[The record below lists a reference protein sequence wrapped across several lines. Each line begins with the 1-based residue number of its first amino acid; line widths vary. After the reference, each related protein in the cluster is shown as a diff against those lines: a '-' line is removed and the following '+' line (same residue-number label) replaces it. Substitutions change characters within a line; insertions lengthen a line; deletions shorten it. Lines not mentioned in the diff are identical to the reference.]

1 MIMEWI
7 SFIRY
12 FLSTTTSIQENH
24 SSCSLYSSKISSNHH
39 QLLPCVWLLT
49 SSVSSDVTDEVS
61 SICNLKTVVA
71 QPLISRLVRLTSSV
85 SSITSKQCFEQ
96 PAASCLVCSLIFI
109 EFHSTVTYG
118 QMLILL
124 FFYAISNFN
133 WPALTPILSVLP
145 ATKSPLRRSSANLSS
160 TSVCRVL
167 RSGRAPISGSY
178 P

>member
-24 SSCSLYSSKISSNHH
+24 SSCSLYSSKSL
-39 QLLPCVWLLT
+39 QTT
-49 SSVSSDVTDEVS
+49 SALS
-61 SICNLKTVVA
+61 A
-71 QPLISRLVRLTSSV
+71 
-85 SSITSKQCFEQ
+85 TSKQCFEQ

>member
-24 SSCSLYSSKISSNHH
+24 SSCNLYSSKISSN
-39 QLLPCVWLLT
+39 QR
-49 SSVSSDVTDEVS
+49 S
-61 SICNLKTVVA
+61 SIW
-71 QPLISRLVRLTSSV
+71 QPQNSAMV
-85 SSITSKQCFEQ
+85 

>member
-24 SSCSLYSSKISSNHH
+24 SSCSLYSSKISPNH
-39 QLLPCVWLLT
+39 
-49 SSVSSDVTDEVS
+49 VSLST
-61 SICNLKTVVA
+61 
-71 QPLISRLVRLTSSV
+71 P
-85 SSITSKQCFEQ
+85 SKQCFEQ

>member
-24 SSCSLYSSKISSNHH
+24 SSCSYTLRKSL
-39 QLLPCVWLLT
+39 QTT
-49 SSVSSDVTDEVS
+49 SALST
-61 SICNLKTVVA
+61 
-71 QPLISRLVRLTSSV
+71 
-85 SSITSKQCFEQ
+85 TSKQ
-96 PAASCLVCSLIFI
+96 PATCLLVCSLIFI

>member
-24 SSCSLYSSKISSNHH
+24 SSCSLYSSKISSNRVSFH
-39 QLLPCVWLLT
+39 CRTNVT
-49 SSVSSDVTDEVS
+49 DFVSSS
-61 SICNLKTVVA
+61 A
-71 QPLISRLVRLTSSV
+71 
-85 SSITSKQCFEQ
+85 TSKQCFEQ
-96 PAASCLVCSLIFI
+96 PAASFLVCSLIFI

-160 TSVCRVL
+160 TSVCKVL

>member
-24 SSCSLYSSKISSNHH
+24 SSCSLYSSKISPNHVSLFENLFKPR
-39 QLLPCVWLLT
+39 QLLENLFKPRQL
-49 SSVSSDVTDEVS
+49 SST
-61 SICNLKTVVA
+61 
-71 QPLISRLVRLTSSV
+71 
-85 SSITSKQCFEQ
+85 TSKLCFEQ

>member
-1 MIMEWI
+1 MVKTTDRLEAIGF
-7 SFIRY
+7 SFILFENLFKPCQLY
-12 FLSTTTSIQENH
+12 LQPQNSVLTSVLST
-24 SSCSLYSSKISSNHH
+24 
-39 QLLPCVWLLT
+39 
-49 SSVSSDVTDEVS
+49 
-61 SICNLKTVVA
+61 
-71 QPLISRLVRLTSSV
+71 
-85 SSITSKQCFEQ
+85 TSKQCFEQ

>member
-1 MIMEWI
+1 MVKTTDRLEAIGF
-7 SFIRY
+7 SFILFENLFKPRQ
-12 FLSTTTSIQENH
+12 LSSTT
-24 SSCSLYSSKISSNHH
+24 SKQCFELS
-39 QLLPCVWLLT
+39 
-49 SSVSSDVTDEVS
+49 
-61 SICNLKTVVA
+61 A
-71 QPLISRLVRLTSSV
+71 Q
-85 SSITSKQCFEQ
+85 QCFEQ

>member
-24 SSCSLYSSKISSNHH
+24 SSCMSSGLSVGVNTFRKSL
-39 QLLPCVWLLT
+39 QTT
-49 SSVSSDVTDEVS
+49 SALST
-61 SICNLKTVVA
+61 
-71 QPLISRLVRLTSSV
+71 
-85 SSITSKQCFEQ
+85 TSKQ

>member
-1 MIMEWI
+1 MKTTDRLEAIG
-7 SFIRY
+7 FIFSYLQLKARVTLY
-12 FLSTTTSIQENH
+12 FRKSLQTTSA
-24 SSCSLYSSKISSNHH
+24 SRKSLQTTSALSATSN
-39 QLLPCVWLLT
+39 
-49 SSVSSDVTDEVS
+49 
-61 SICNLKTVVA
+61 
-71 QPLISRLVRLTSSV
+71 
-85 SSITSKQCFEQ
+85 QCFEQ

>member
-1 MIMEWI
+1 MIIEWI

-24 SSCSLYSSKISSNHH
+24 SYCSLYSSKISPNH
-39 QLLPCVWLLT
+39 
-49 SSVSSDVTDEVS
+49 VS
-61 SICNLKTVVA
+61 SIH
-71 QPLISRLVRLTSSV
+71 
-85 SSITSKQCFEQ
+85 TSKQCFEQ

>member
-24 SSCSLYSSKISSNHH
+24 SSCSLYSSKIIHLAAYTLRKSLQTTLALS
-39 QLLPCVWLLT
+39 T
-49 SSVSSDVTDEVS
+49 
-61 SICNLKTVVA
+61 
-71 QPLISRLVRLTSSV
+71 
-85 SSITSKQCFEQ
+85 TSKQCFEQ
-96 PAASCLVCSLIFI
+96 PAASYLVCSLIFI

-133 WPALTPILSVLP
+133 WPALTPILSMLP

>member
-1 MIMEWI
+1 MVKTTNRLEAIGFSLILFENLFKPRQRRRK
-7 SFIRY
+7 SLQTTSA
-12 FLSTTTSIQENH
+12 LSTT
-24 SSCSLYSSKISSNHH
+24 SN
-39 QLLPCVWLLT
+39 
-49 SSVSSDVTDEVS
+49 
-61 SICNLKTVVA
+61 
-71 QPLISRLVRLTSSV
+71 
-85 SSITSKQCFEQ
+85 QCFEQ

>member
-24 SSCSLYSSKISSNHH
+24 SSCSLHSSKISSKPR
-39 QLLPCVWLLT
+39 QLP
-49 SSVSSDVTDEVS
+49 S
-61 SICNLKTVVA
+61 
-71 QPLISRLVRLTSSV
+71 P
-85 SSITSKQCFEQ
+85 TSKQCFEQ

>member
-24 SSCSLYSSKISSNHH
+24 SSCSLYSSKISSNY
-39 QLLPCVWLLT
+39 VSF
-49 SSVSSDVTDEVS
+49 SS
-61 SICNLKTVVA
+61 A
-71 QPLISRLVRLTSSV
+71 
-85 SSITSKQCFEQ
+85 TSKLCFEQ
-96 PAASCLVCSLIFI
+96 PAASFLVCSLIFI

>member
-1 MIMEWI
+1 MVKTTDRLEAIGF
-7 SFIRY
+7 SFIL
-12 FLSTTTSIQENH
+12 FENLFKPRQR
-24 SSCSLYSSKISSNHH
+24 CLA
-39 QLLPCVWLLT
+39 VGMLLT
-49 SSVSSDVTDEVS
+49 SSS
-61 SICNLKTVVA
+61 A
-71 QPLISRLVRLTSSV
+71 TSN
-85 SSITSKQCFEQ
+85 QCFEQ